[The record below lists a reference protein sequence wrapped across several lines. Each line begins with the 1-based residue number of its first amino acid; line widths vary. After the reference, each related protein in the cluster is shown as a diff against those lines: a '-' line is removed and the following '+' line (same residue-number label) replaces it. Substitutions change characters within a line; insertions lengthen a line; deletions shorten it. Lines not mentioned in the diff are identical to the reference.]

1 MDTLNQPYPIAV
13 LISGTGSNLQALIQA
28 QQQKTLNIDI
38 VTVISNEPQAKGL
51 LHAQTA
57 NIPTHIINHRNYS
70 NRADFD
76 QKLQSILDN
85 YSLKLIVLAGFM
97 RKLTPTFVHHFYGKL
112 VNLHPALLPKFKG
125 LNTFQ
130 RALDAAE
137 TEHGSTVHFV
147 SPELDAGPIITQ
159 ARFPILQ
166 HDTVD
171 DLKSKTQY
179 LEHRLLPHTLE
190 WFAQGLVKLE
200 ADQVYLK
207 NHQTGPEGT
216 DLTKIIRE
224 SSS

>member
-1 MDTLNQPYPIAV
+1 MDTLNHPYPIAV

-38 VTVISNEPQAKGL
+38 VTVISNEPEAKGL
-51 LHAQTA
+51 IHAQAA
-57 NIPTHIINHRNYS
+57 NIPTHIINHRDYA
-70 NRADFD
+70 NRTDFD
-76 QKLQSILDN
+76 QKLQSTLEN

-112 VNLHPALLPKFKG
+112 INLHPALLPKFKG

-130 RALDAAE
+130 RALDAAQ
-137 TEHGSTVHFV
+137 TEHGCTIHFV
-147 SPELDAGPIITQ
+147 SPELDAGPIISQ

-171 DLKSKTQY
+171 DLQRKTQH
-179 LEHRLLPHTLE
+179 LEHRIYPLTLE

-200 ADQVYLK
+200 AGHVYLK
-207 NHQTGPEGT
+207 NQQIGPEGT
-216 DLTKIIRE
+216 DLTKIIRR